1 MTPPTVIAQHK
12 CNKENKEIENRR
24 STAFLPNK
32 MKMEKIGQNHGQY
45 SVESQL
51 KGNRYIS
58 RSIKMEET
66 KAKFIYCS
74 RNPNGCVETVFLPL
88 CVVLF
93 DVQRYSEKIDTF
105 RFYAFSIFACFHLN
119 RIIYIGH

>member
-12 CNKENKEIENRR
+12 YNNENKEIENRR

-45 SVESQL
+45 SIETQS
-51 KGNRYIS
+51 KGNRYMS
-58 RSIKMEET
+58 RSIQMEEI
-66 KAKFIYCS
+66 KAKFIHCT
-74 RNPNGCVETVFLPL
+74 RNPNGCVETVFL
-88 CVVLF
+88 
-93 DVQRYSEKIDTF
+93 YSEKIDTF